1 MITYSYLGKNGRL
14 GNQMFQYALLLGV
27 QAKLEYSIVLDE
39 NIGSI
44 QLTQCFD
51 IKDCHFFNE
60 RDIHT
65 PNQFEEKQFHFDKKI
80 LRTEDGVD
88 FKGYFQ
94 TEKYFEHC
102 RDKVRNSF
110 TFKNEIKD
118 KANHWIDP
126 YKQYN
131 LVSLHVRRT
140 DYVNLPNHHPLCT
153 LDYYKSAISLFQ
165 EPNTHFIIFSD
176 DIEWCKENLQLENTT
191 FAETGNDYVDL
202 CVMSMCNHH
211 IIANSSFSWWGAWL
225 NPSETKRVIAP
236 KIWFGPAYFH
246 WKTEDLYLPYFTVL

>member
-27 QAKLEYSIVLDE
+27 QAKLGYNIVLNE
-39 NIGSI
+39 NIGAI
-44 QLTQCFD
+44 QLLQCFD
-51 IKDCHFFNE
+51 IKGCHFFNE
-60 RDIHT
+60 RDIFS
-65 PNQFEEKQFHFDKKI
+65 PNKFEEHQFHFDKKVF
-80 LRTEDGVD
+80 RAEDHTD

-94 TEKYFEHC
+94 TERYFEHC
-102 RDKVRNSF
+102 RDKVRQEF
-110 TFKNEIKD
+110 TFKEEIRNR
-118 KANHWIDP
+118 AEAWIEP
-126 YKQYN
+126 YKQHN

-140 DYVNLPNHHPLCT
+140 DYVHLPNHHPLCT
-153 LDYYKSAISLFQ
+153 LDYYKAAIPQF
-165 EPNTHFIIFSD
+165 PDAHFIIFSD
-176 DIEWCKENLQLENTT
+176 DIEWCKENLQLENAT
-191 FAETGNDYVDL
+191 FADTGSDYVDL

-246 WKTEDLYLPYFTVL
+246 WKTEDLYLPYFTAL

>member
-14 GNQMFQYALLLGV
+14 GNQMFQYALLLGI
-27 QAKLEYSIVLDE
+27 QSKQGYDIVLNE

-44 QLTQCFD
+44 QLTECFN

-60 RDIHT
+60 KDIFV
-65 PNQFEEKQFHFDKKI
+65 PNKFEEKQFHFDKKI
-80 LRTEDGVD
+80 LRIEDSTD

-110 TFKNEIKD
+110 TFKTEIKD
-118 KANHWIDP
+118 KANYWLDP

-131 LVSLHVRRT
+131 LVSIHVRRT

-176 DIEWCKENLQLENTT
+176 DIEWCKENLQIENAT

-202 CVMSMCNHH
+202 CIMSMCNHH
-211 IIANSSFSWWGAWL
+211 IIANSSYSWWGAWL
-225 NPSETKRVIAP
+225 NPSETKRVVAP

-246 WKTEDLYLPYFTVL
+246 YKTEDLYLPYFTVL